1 MVTADAILADLQIVG
16 SALALLQALGQD
28 IGPAIS
34 AFFQLVFM
42 KQPLTDAQRTALQSS
57 HQALSAALQA
67 PLA

>member
-1 MVTADAILADLQIVG
+1 MATADVILADLKIVG

-28 IGPAIS
+28 LGPAIG
-34 AFFQLVFM
+34 AFYQLVFM
-42 KQPLTDAQRTALQSS
+42 GQPLTDAQRTALQSS